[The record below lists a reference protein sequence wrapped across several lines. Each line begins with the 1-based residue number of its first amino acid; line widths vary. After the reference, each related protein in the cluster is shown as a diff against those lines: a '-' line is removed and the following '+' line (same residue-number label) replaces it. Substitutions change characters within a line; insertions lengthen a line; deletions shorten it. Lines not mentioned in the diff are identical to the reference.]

1 MKIVDIRGNRAV
13 AEAEG
18 VKREIGI
25 ELLKDAKLGE
35 YVMVHAGYAI
45 EKIETAE
52 AQETIKIFE
61 EYKDALRKGFKK

>member
-1 MKIVDIRGNRAV
+1 MKIVEIKGSRAL

-25 ELLKDAKLGE
+25 ELLKDVTLGE

-45 EKIETAE
+45 EKIDTAE
-52 AQETIKIFE
+52 AQETIKVFE